1 MNEDFFARYF
11 AALDGEQPLTAMEQ
25 VAEDA
30 EFAILWA
37 PDEGRNSAQFL
48 GGLPELT
55 KFTEAG
61 DTEGWG
67 HRILA
72 SARIGDVELVLGET
86 RTDDGAFIGT
96 FVTAVELDDEGRMKR
111 YIVGRSPG
119 IQFKH

>member
-1 MNEDFFARYF
+1 MTEDYFARYF
-11 AALDGEQPLTAMEQ
+11 AALDGEDPISAMDM

-37 PDEGRNSAQFL
+37 PDEGRDSGHFR
-48 GGLPELT
+48 GGLAELT

-61 DTEGWG
+61 DTSGWG

-86 RTDDGAFIGT
+86 RTDDGEFIGT
-96 FVTAVELDDEGRMKR
+96 FVTAVELDPDGRMKR

-119 IQFKH
+119 IRFGA

>member
-11 AALDGEQPLTAMEQ
+11 AALDGEAPLTALEM
-25 VAEDA
+25 VDEDA

-37 PDEGRNSAQFL
+37 PDEGRDASHFL

-96 FVTAVELDDEGRMKR
+96 FVTAVELDDKGRMKR

-119 IQFKH
+119 IQFKS

>member
-11 AALDGEQPLTAMEQ
+11 AALDGEEPLSAMEM

-30 EFAILWA
+30 EFALLWA
-37 PDEGRNSAQFL
+37 PDEERKAAHFL

-61 DTEGWG
+61 DTDGWG

-86 RTDDGAFIGT
+86 RTDNGEFIGT
-96 FVTAVELDDEGRMKR
+96 FVTAVELDADGRMKR
-111 YIVGRSPG
+111 YLVGRSPG
-119 IQFKH
+119 IRFDL